1 MNATMIGRLIYKD
14 WHLMR
19 WPIAMYL
26 AGAAVAL
33 GLILVGTD
41 ASFFAALIL
50 LCTVALATGIHLAIG
65 SVVEERT
72 RGTLP
77 FVMSLPVTPADYS
90 AAKVISNVTIFLLI
104 WGVLTVGMV
113 VIFCLPGTPHG
124 VIPWAAVILGVLFA
138 GYALT
143 FAAAMISESIGWTI
157 GAMIVANFSLQATL
171 YTVSNFTDIGKQI
184 HSKAFVWTPTATAIV
199 SCEMLAVVACFALA
213 VFVQSRKRHF
223 I

>member
-1 MNATMIGRLIYKD
+1 MNATMIGRLVKKD

-26 AGAAVAL
+26 AGAVLAL

-50 LCTVALATGIHLAIG
+50 ICTVALATGIHLAIG
-65 SVVEERT
+65 TVIEERT

-90 AAKVISNVTIFLLI
+90 AAKLIANVSIFLLI
-104 WGVLTVGMV
+104 WGVLAIGMIG
-113 VIFCLPGTPHG
+113 IFALPGAPHG
-124 VIPWAAVILGVLFA
+124 VIPWAAVVLGVLFA

-143 FAAAMISESIGWTI
+143 FAAAMIGESMPLTI
-157 GAMIVANFSLQATL
+157 VAMIVANFSLQATF
-171 YTVSNFTDIGKQI
+171 YVVSNFTDIGKQI

-199 SCEMLAVVACFALA
+199 SGETLAVVAFFALA
-213 VFVQSRKRHF
+213 IFVQSRKRHF

>member
-1 MNATMIGRLIYKD
+1 MIRRLVLKD

-19 WPIAMYL
+19 WPIVTYL

-50 LCTVALATGIHLAIG
+50 LCTVALAAGIHLAIG
-65 SVVEERT
+65 SVIEERA

-90 AAKVISNVTIFLLI
+90 IAKVTANVTIFLLI
-104 WGVLTVGMV
+104 WGFLAVGMIG
-113 VIFCLPGTPHG
+113 IFTLPGTPHG
-124 VIPWAAVILGVLFA
+124 VIPWAAAILGILFA
-138 GYALT
+138 GYAFT
-143 FAAAMISESIGWTI
+143 FAAAMISESMVWTI
-157 GAMIVANFSLQATL
+157 GAMIVANFSLQATF
-171 YTVSNFTDIGKQI
+171 YFVSNFTDIGKQV

-199 SCEMLAVVACFALA
+199 TGEMLAVVAFFALA
-213 VFVQSRKRHF
+213 MMVQSRKRDF